1 MTRRPRLASPLRGR
15 VKVLAYDLRAA
26 VAFHTLYAMVTDFEI
41 LTTGESP
48 GGAGKPYI
56 CAEADAE
63 CPCSGTV
70 YFGRRFHS
78 DGRLM
83 TFEGMRAFEVAAI
96 PVDGTIPCTPEA
108 LGVPDPAP
116 GRTKHCYCAP
126 TLALAPCADEFDVC
140 SCDGTVVFGRRLRNR
155 VEEHVS
161 GAGEV
166 TTLAEKLR

>member
-1 MTRRPRLASPLRGR
+1 
-15 VKVLAYDLRAA
+15 
-26 VAFHTLYAMVTDFEI
+26 
-41 LTTGESP
+41 
-48 GGAGKPYI
+48 
-56 CAEADAE
+56 
-63 CPCSGTV
+63 
-70 YFGRRFHS
+70 
-78 DGRLM
+78 M

-140 SCDGTVVFGRRLRNR
+140 SCDGTVVFGRRHRNR

-161 GAGEV
+161 GAGPV
-166 TTLAEKLR
+166 AIIEKHSNFPKRTQIFRNVLNFPETYSNFPKRTQLPSHSQIHDT